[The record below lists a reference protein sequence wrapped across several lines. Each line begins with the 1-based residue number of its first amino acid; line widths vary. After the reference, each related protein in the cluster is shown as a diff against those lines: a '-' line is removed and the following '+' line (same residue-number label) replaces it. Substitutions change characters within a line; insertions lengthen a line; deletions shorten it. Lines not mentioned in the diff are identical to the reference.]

1 MSDPHTPMTAWS
13 LKNEEEEEEKKRYN
27 LATGVVI

>member
-13 LKNEEEEEEKKRYN
+13 LKNEEEEEERKKDTT
-27 LATGVVI
+27 LPQAS

>member
-13 LKNEEEEEEKKRYN
+13 LKNEEEEERKKDTT
-27 LATGVVI
+27 LPQAS